1 MILSDFAGEQGGRPA
16 YVLGSGNSC
25 TFFEPSFFD
34 DKLTIGVNSGW
45 AEWLPKV
52 DYMVTKYHAL
62 AEQWVGSERLR
73 HLIVSSGDTG
83 QLDRVMGERDDM
95 VVFDHGP
102 NRVQNF
108 TAEDFPDSGL
118 VVSYSTITSAMHFAA
133 TLGASAII
141 MVGADCG
148 WIDDKSNVGDYLPS
162 LQDDYVEDYATPFD
176 LQNRIVA
183 NEIRRRYDIP
193 VMSLL
198 PFVTPNMEGHK
209 FVSPFGA
216 LNDP

>member
-1 MILSDFAGEQGGRPA
+1 MLSDFAGQHTGSLA

-25 TFFEPSFFD
+25 TFFDPSFFD
-34 DKLTIGVNSGW
+34 DQLTIGVNTGW
-45 AEWLPKV
+45 AEWLPSV
-52 DYMVTKYHAL
+52 DYMVTKYHEI
-62 AEQWVGSERLR
+62 AEKWVGSKRLG
-73 HLIVSSGDTG
+73 HLIVSKGHTG
-83 QLDRVMGERDDM
+83 QLDQVMTERHDM
-95 VVFDHGP
+95 LLFDHAP

-108 TAEDFPDSGL
+108 TADDFPDSGL

-133 TLGASAII
+133 ILGASAII

-162 LQDDYVEDYATPFD
+162 LGDDYVADYATPFD

-183 NEIRRRYDIP
+183 NEIRRRYNIP
-193 VMSLL
+193 VMTLL

-216 LNDP
+216 LNDS